1 MSTQITEQPGITDAP
16 TRLTAGNEA
25 IRLSEWRS
33 FLRMLVVL
41 FKMRVVSLLLMAAV
55 AGAFLG
61 AGGWP
66 GLDILLLV
74 LVTGGMA
81 ASGASALNQFIE
93 RQSDGLMRRTRTRPL
108 VTGAI
113 PRARV
118 IVPIGMALVLMPSL
132 AILPFNPALA
142 FFLILGAV
150 IYVGIY
156 TLWLKPRTLLNIVI
170 GGAAGSAAVMA
181 GGAAAGAW
189 RDPAV
194 ITLAL
199 LVFLWTPFHFWSLAI
214 LYRDDYQK
222 AGVPMLPARTSVQ
235 AAAWWIMLHSLATTI
250 AALALAT
257 YPALGWSYLLPVL
270 VVTIS
275 LIRRNILL
283 VRRPTR
289 DNALSLFI
297 SSNIYLLV
305 VLVAVC
311 VSAQLSW

>member
-1 MSTQITEQPGITDAP
+1 MSTQVTEQAAVSDEPI
-16 TRLTAGNEA
+16 RLTAGDGA
-25 IRLSEWRS
+25 VRLADWRS

-41 FKMRVVSLLLMAAV
+41 FKLRIVFLLLMAAV

-66 GLDILLLV
+66 GIDILLIV
-74 LVTGGMA
+74 LITGGMA
-81 ASGASALNQFIE
+81 ASGASALNQYFE
-93 RQSDGLMRRTRTRPL
+93 RQSDALMRRTQTRPL

-118 IVPIGMALVLMPSL
+118 VVPVSIALIVIPSL
-132 AILPFNPALA
+132 AVLPFNPALA
-142 FFLILGAV
+142 FFLVLGAV
-150 IYVGIY
+150 IYVVIY

-199 LVFLWTPFHFWSLAI
+199 LLFLWTPFHFWSLAI
-214 LYRDDYQK
+214 MYRDDYQK
-222 AGVPMLPARTSVQ
+222 AGVPMLPAQTSVQ
-235 AAAWWIMLHSLATTI
+235 AAAWWIMLHSLAATL

-270 VVTIS
+270 VVTVS
-275 LIRRNILL
+275 LLWRNILL
-283 VRRPTR
+283 VRQPTR
-289 DNALSLFI
+289 GRSIALFV

-305 VLVAVC
+305 VLIAVC
-311 VSAQLSW
+311 VSAQLPW

>member
-1 MSTQITEQPGITDAP
+1 MSSQVTEQPAITDAP
-16 TRLTAGNEA
+16 TRLAAGNEA
-25 IRLSEWRS
+25 VQLSEWRS
-33 FLRMLVVL
+33 VLRMLVVL
-41 FKMRVVSLLLMAAV
+41 FKLRVVSLLLMAAV

-74 LVTGGMA
+74 LITGGMA
-81 ASGASALNQFIE
+81 ASGASALNQYIE
-93 RQSDGLMRRTRTRPL
+93 RQSDGLMRRTRGRPL

-118 IVPIGMALVLMPSL
+118 VVPVGIALVLIPSL
-132 AILPFNPALA
+132 AVMPFNPALA
-142 FFLILGAV
+142 FFLVLGAV

-181 GGAAAGAW
+181 GGAAVGAW

-199 LVFLWTPFHFWSLAI
+199 LLFLWTPFHFWSLAI

-222 AGVPMLPARTSVQ
+222 AGVPMLPARTSVR
-235 AAAWWIMLHSLATTI
+235 AAAWWIMLHSVATTI
-250 AALALAT
+250 AALALAA

-270 VVTIS
+270 VVTFS

-283 VRRPTR
+283 VRRPSR
-289 DNALSLFI
+289 ESALSLFI

-305 VLVAVC
+305 VLIAVC